1 MIESKGLKVYFKSRG
16 KTVKAV
22 DGVNVAVGQKEIV
35 GLIGESGSG
44 KTTLGRTLLALQRPV
59 EGDVV
64 WNGKDVF
71 RLKGSELKE
80 FRRRNQIIYQIPY
93 EAVDIRYKV
102 YDVVAEGVRIHGLA
116 STKEEEREMVLKT
129 LENMG
134 LTPPEEYANAL
145 PLQLSGGQLQR
156 VAIARALIL
165 DPEIIVADEPVSMLD
180 MSIRAG
186 VLNIFTGLKEKGTGV
201 LMITHDISTIA
212 YVADRVYVMYLGKVV
227 EQGPVERVVE
237 NPLHPYTQSLIAAVP
252 RPDPKSKVEV
262 KLKGEISQVQRGC
275 PLHPRCPFAFN
286 SCRENEPQLKEVEPD
301 HYVSCFLH

>member
-1 MIESKGLKVYFKSRG
+1 MIESKGLRVYFKSRS
-16 KTVKAV
+16 KIVKAV
-22 DGVNVAVGQKEIV
+22 DGVNIAVGQKEIV

-44 KTTLGRTLLALQRPV
+44 KTTVGRTILALQRPV
-59 EGDVV
+59 EGEVI
-64 WNGKDVF
+64 WNGKNVF
-71 RLKGSELKE
+71 DLRGDELKE

-102 YDVVAEGVRIHGLA
+102 YDVVAEGIRIHRLA
-116 STKEEEREMVLKT
+116 STKDEEREMVLKV

-134 LTPPEEYANAL
+134 LTPPEEYAVAL

-156 VAIARALIL
+156 VAIARALVL
-165 DPEIIVADEPVSMLD
+165 NPEMIVADEPVSMLD

-186 VLNIFTGLKEKGTGV
+186 VLNIFTELREKGTGV
-201 LMITHDISTIA
+201 LMITHDISTVA

-227 EQGPVERVVE
+227 EQGPVERIVE
-237 NPLHPYTQSLIAAVP
+237 NPLHPYTQALIAAVP
-252 RPDPKSKVEV
+252 KPDPSSKVEV
-262 KLKGEISQVQRGC
+262 RLKGEITQVQKGC

-286 SCRENEPQLKEVEPD
+286 ACRENEPQLKEVEPD